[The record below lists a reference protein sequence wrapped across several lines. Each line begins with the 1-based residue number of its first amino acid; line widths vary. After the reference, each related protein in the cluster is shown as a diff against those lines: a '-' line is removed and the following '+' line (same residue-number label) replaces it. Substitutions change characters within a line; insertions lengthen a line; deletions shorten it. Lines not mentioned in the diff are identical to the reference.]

1 MNINAAAKQI
11 YKDYKGPTLNVTE
24 DALMKDIKV
33 SPGLA
38 KVQFNQS
45 VLEAFSTLCPP
56 PRLSS
61 LNVNT
66 LLGFVAEADV
76 VLDSRGQPLLVQEFS
91 NSFGNSQPQKPLP
104 EGGHRLSLITA
115 TFQECL
121 LGGQLSGVTSLNAK
135 LLKSLGYKVMVVNYK
150 DWQVSD
156 KLVTR

>member
-1 MNINAAAKQI
+1 M
-11 YKDYKGPTLNVTE
+11 
-24 DALMKDIKV
+24 
-33 SPGLA
+33 
-38 KVQFNQS
+38 
-45 VLEAFSTLCPP
+45 CPP

-135 LLKSLGYKVMVVNYK
+135 LLKSLGYKVMVVNYT